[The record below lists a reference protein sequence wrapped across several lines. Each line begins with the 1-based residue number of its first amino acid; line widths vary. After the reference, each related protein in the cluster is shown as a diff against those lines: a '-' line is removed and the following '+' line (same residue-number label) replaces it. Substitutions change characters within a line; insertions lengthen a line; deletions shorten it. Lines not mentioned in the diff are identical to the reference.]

1 MRGAADAS
9 CQSDPVVAS
18 SCQSDPVVAS
28 SCQSDPVCEILFEMG
43 RREGDLSLHVI
54 VVLVV
59 GRREGDLSLHVVVVV
74 VVLVVWEG
82 WDTAKVQPTCTT

>member
-1 MRGAADAS
+1 
-9 CQSDPVVAS
+9 
-18 SCQSDPVVAS
+18 
-28 SCQSDPVCEILFEMG
+28 MG